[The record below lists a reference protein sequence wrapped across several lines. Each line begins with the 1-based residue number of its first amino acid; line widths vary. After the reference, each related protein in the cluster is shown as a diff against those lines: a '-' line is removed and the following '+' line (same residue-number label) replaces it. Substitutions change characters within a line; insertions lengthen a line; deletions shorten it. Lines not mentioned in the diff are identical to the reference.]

1 MTHTDIIKE
10 LKNKVYHPIYFLT
23 GEEPYYIDLICNF
36 IEKNVLDEAE
46 KEFNQQVIYGK
57 DTDMATILASA
68 KRYPMMAN
76 HNVVIVK
83 EAQHLAKQM
92 EELEPYLDQ
101 PTKSTIL
108 VFCYKYKPLDGR
120 KAVTKKLKKQA
131 VFFESKGIY
140 EDKIPIWIEAYLKA
154 KNYTIDAKANHLI
167 TESLGTYLGKIANE
181 LDKLII
187 SLPEGTSINASIVE
201 ENIGINKDFNMFEL
215 NKAIGSKNI
224 IKANRIINYFAKNEK
239 EYPMPFVIAMLYSY
253 FTNILKLHYLKD
265 KSQRAV
271 AAALKVNPFF
281 VNDYFTAAKNYDIRK
296 SVKIIEYIREYDLK
310 SKGVNNVSASWGELQ
325 KELIFKILH

>member
-1 MTHTDIIKE
+1 MTHTDIIKD

-23 GEEPYYIDLICNF
+23 GEEPYYIDLVCNF

-140 EDKIPIWIEAYLKA
+140 EDKIPVWIEAYLKA
-154 KNYTIDAKANHLI
+154 KNYTIDAKATHLI
-167 TESLGTYLGKIANE
+167 TESLGTNLGKIANE

-215 NKAIGSKNI
+215 NKAIGSKDI
-224 IKANRIINYFAKNEK
+224 IKANRIINHFAKNEK

-281 VNDYFTAAKNYDIRK
+281 VNDYYTAAKNYDIRK

>member
-1 MTHTDIIKE
+1 MTHLDIIKD

-36 IEKNVLDEAE
+36 IEKNILDDAE

-57 DTDMATILASA
+57 DTDMASIIASA

-83 EAQHLAKQM
+83 EAQHLVKQM
-92 EELEPYLDQ
+92 EDLEPYLDN

-140 EDKIPIWIEAYLKA
+140 EDKIPAWIEAFLNTKKYSIDLKA
-154 KNYTIDAKANHLI
+154 KHLI
-167 TESLGTYLGKIANE
+167 AESIGTNLGKIANE

-187 SLPEGTSINASIVE
+187 SLPEGTTINAEIVE
-201 ENIGINKDFNMFEL
+201 KNIGINKDFNMFEL
-215 NKAIGSKNI
+215 NKAIGEKDVV
-224 IKANRIINYFAKNEK
+224 KANKIINHFAQNEK

-271 AAALKVNPFF
+271 ASGLKVSPFF
-281 VNDYFTAAKNYDIRK
+281 VKDYYTAAKNFDIRK
-296 SVKIIEYIREYDLK
+296 SVKVIEYIREYDLK